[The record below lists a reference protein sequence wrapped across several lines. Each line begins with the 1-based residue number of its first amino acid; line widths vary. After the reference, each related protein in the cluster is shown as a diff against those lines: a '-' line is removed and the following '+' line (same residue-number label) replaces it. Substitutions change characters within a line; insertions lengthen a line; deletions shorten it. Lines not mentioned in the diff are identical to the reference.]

1 MDKSIVTS
9 LAFSGF
15 VLIRE
20 VIVFN
25 TLNKKCGFIW
35 DCKAFNSEYLSK
47 DIKFSTLLIS
57 IWVDIRCDKP
67 IIKYLFLSVI
77 FSAVSKK
84 IFKVPLISFFSF
96 KGKIIQ
102 DFICGEISKK
112 SSIISSSSFITNIA
126 SPVFKTFLVL
136 LLFISAFFISSLSKE
151 KPAIIS
157 VAFAPKSS
165 AIILHTSLRF
175 SVSLKWGKVLF
186 AISKASL
193 ACLPAISSLFWIIS
207 STSKISTLE
216 PIEFIKTIGT

>member
-1 MDKSIVTS
+1 M
-9 LAFSGF
+9 
-15 VLIRE
+15 
-20 VIVFN
+20 
-25 TLNKKCGFIW
+25 NKKCGFIW

-112 SSIISSSSFITNIA
+112 SSIISSSSFITNIV

-136 LLFISAFFISSLSKE
+136 LLFISAFFILSLSKE

-157 VAFAPKSS
+157 FLLVITVAFAPKSS

-207 STSKISTLE
+207 STSKISTLA